1 MFSLRSVTEDCFVT
15 CDLGEAEDF
24 PGRVTSRLSH
34 TQLRSASYPTSR
46 STTSIFSRIAG
57 CIRRQHFGSFPAT
70 HMSSMWRLRVTKF
83 VQLRKYFV
91 RVRSVRNFNDFA
103 YGVGNNSLPPW
114 FFVTPNIKE
123 TRSTILL
130 ILLGGAVPSNLKGTI
145 NNYVHYLA
153 FASALRNVARSNDP
167 HLQSPPLKATEC
179 SITSDD
185 MTATQLS
192 LARNNDLFVAFLI
205 LL

>member
-1 MFSLRSVTEDCFVT
+1 
-15 CDLGEAEDF
+15 
-24 PGRVTSRLSH
+24 
-34 TQLRSASYPTSR
+34 
-46 STTSIFSRIAG
+46 
-57 CIRRQHFGSFPAT
+57 
-70 HMSSMWRLRVTKF
+70 MSSMWRLRVTKF

-205 LL
+205 LFYKNSGLTNGTDLALLSLTGTIPGPLNPSYPASWPGPKTGGIGAGDGFFRSK